1 MRRRGFTL
9 IELLVVIAI
18 IAILAAILFPV
29 FAKAREK
36 ARESTCLNNARQL
49 VIAVTM
55 ASQDNSGLY
64 PNKATVWAEVMDV
77 LPSRQQAEQTRAQ
90 LQVATQRSRVR
101 MRYRTDID
109 STMRCVIGGL
119 MHHIVSGPAEIGDR
133 HSLIECIIERYS
145 TGEA

>member
-1 MRRRGFTL
+1 MPIQVPNMDTRVR
-9 IELLVVIAI
+9 IEQRSVTQDPTYGTDVVTWVP
-18 IAILAAILFPV
+18 L
-29 FAKAREK
+29 
-36 ARESTCLNNARQL
+36 
-49 VIAVTM
+49 
-55 ASQDNSGLY
+55 
-64 PNKATVWAEVMDV
+64 ATVWAQVMDV